1 MRRSLTVRIILLS
14 IIWITLALVVTVILL
29 RMMYRDH
36 IELHYDAHVF
46 THLEELV
53 AATEVGADG
62 EYHLQRQPTDPNFHR
77 PGSGWYWEVRV
88 AGKSLDKSSSL
99 GPDRLNLDGLELN
112 EKPSVYDITGP
123 GQEKLRAHLMEV
135 EMPASDDPILF
146 VATSPDNQIAG
157 DVEDYSTELVIMFVV
172 LGFGLLQAVVFQVIL
187 ALRPLK
193 AIKRAISDIQDGKTK
208 RLPTDFP
215 SDVQPLVDALNHLLD
230 HDETLFK
237 RARNQL
243 GDLAH
248 AVKNPLTVIRNE
260 ASSMPGEQG
269 QLILDQS
276 HVMANS
282 IGHYLS
288 MARVHGQKNPFG
300 IRTDV
305 EATVDDLRFVV
316 EHVYRE
322 KNLDVELSRLQ
333 DCWFRGESQDLEEM
347 AGNLLDNACKWA
359 EKRVE
364 VHAEMKGDRLLLVVE
379 DDGPG
384 IPPEKRD
391 EVTERGSRLDQSKP
405 GDGQGLGIVNDVS
418 ALYGGTLTLD
428 KSHLGGLKAVLDLPA
443 A

>member
-1 MRRSLTVRIILLS
+1 
-14 IIWITLALVVTVILL
+14 
-29 RMMYRDH
+29 
-36 IELHYDAHVF
+36 
-46 THLEELV
+46 
-53 AATEVGADG
+53 
-62 EYHLQRQPTDPNFHR
+62 
-77 PGSGWYWEVRV
+77 
-88 AGKSLDKSSSL
+88 
-99 GPDRLNLDGLELN
+99 
-112 EKPSVYDITGP
+112 
-123 GQEKLRAHLMEV
+123 
-135 EMPASDDPILF
+135 
-146 VATSPDNQIAG
+146 
-157 DVEDYSTELVIMFVV
+157 
-172 LGFGLLQAVVFQVIL
+172 
-187 ALRPLK
+187 
-193 AIKRAISDIQDGKTK
+193 
-208 RLPTDFP
+208 
-215 SDVQPLVDALNHLLD
+215 
-230 HDETLFK
+230 
-237 RARNQL
+237 
-243 GDLAH
+243 
-248 AVKNPLTVIRNE
+248 LTVIRNE
-260 ASSMPGEQG
+260 ARSMPGEQG

>member
-1 MRRSLTVRIILLS
+1 LATNWEILTPMRRSLTVRIILLS

-53 AATEVGADG
+53 AATEVGTDG
-62 EYHLQRQPTDPNFHR
+62 EFHLQRQPTDPNFHR
-77 PGSGWYWEVRV
+77 PGSGWYWEVRI

-99 GPDRLNLDGLELN
+99 GADRLNLDGLELN
-112 EKPSVYDITGP
+112 EKPNVYEIIGP

-172 LGFGLLQAVVFQVIL
+172 LGFGLLQAVMFQVIL

-237 RARNQL
+237 RARNM
-243 GDLAH
+243 
-248 AVKNPLTVIRNE
+248 R
-260 ASSMPGEQG
+260 
-269 QLILDQS
+269 
-276 HVMANS
+276 
-282 IGHYLS
+282 
-288 MARVHGQKNPFG
+288 
-300 IRTDV
+300 
-305 EATVDDLRFVV
+305 
-316 EHVYRE
+316 
-322 KNLDVELSRLQ
+322 
-333 DCWFRGESQDLEEM
+333 
-347 AGNLLDNACKWA
+347 
-359 EKRVE
+359 
-364 VHAEMKGDRLLLVVE
+364 
-379 DDGPG
+379 
-384 IPPEKRD
+384 
-391 EVTERGSRLDQSKP
+391 SK
-405 GDGQGLGIVNDVS
+405 
-418 ALYGGTLTLD
+418 T
-428 KSHLGGLKAVLDLPA
+428 H
-443 A
+443 